1 MTGGKICFVRP
12 EVCFSECS
20 LYRKALVDF
29 NYRKTRGY
37 GLLAKSKVLN
47 IKSLLYIYLSF
58 KRINILLS
66 LKSVIKNII
75 QMHNFYLILRKSS
88 WNLLLLINNRHR
100 ILQYACYADQVKKRN
115 SKKKFSANKFFSFS
129 RSFAFRNAAD
139 CCFHLYK
146 YAIYPEYPQRIST
159 VENVV
164 SDFIIEIVIISL
176 KCFTSTSGLIEKTR
190 ILVVLNSRSQY
201 CTFFATKKSNI

>member
-20 LYRKALVDF
+20 LYRKAFADF
-29 NYRKTRGY
+29 NYRKTRGC

-75 QMHNFYLILRKSS
+75 QMHFYLILRKSS

-115 SKKKFSANKFFSFS
+115 SKKKFSTNKFFSFS

-139 CCFHLYK
+139 CC
-146 YAIYPEYPQRIST
+146 IS
-159 VENVV
+159 
-164 SDFIIEIVIISL
+164 SL
-176 KCFTSTSGLIEKTR
+176 
-190 ILVVLNSRSQY
+190 
-201 CTFFATKKSNI
+201 